1 MVGCLL
7 VLGFGQASSAPV
19 EPTDLVVTVANEEAF
34 KGKGTDAEFPNL
46 IEVKVGDRITKMS
59 ALGSGIRKKA
69 IFKVY
74 EAVAYADES
83 AALHGDPYPA
93 LLGGSI
99 AMRVV
104 MYFVRDVG
112 ADKIQGAWEDGFKKY
127 VGDDTGSLSESDRST
142 FISFFN
148 VDMKK
153 EQTIELTWLPDIGFF
168 VVIAGQP
175 RPVLQNQTL
184 ATAVFSSWFGDKP
197 ISKGLKKNLVRFV
210 SD

>member
-7 VLGFGQASSAPV
+7 VLGFGYPSSAPV
-19 EPTDLVVTVANEEAF
+19 EATDLVVTVANEEAF
-34 KGKGTDAEFPNL
+34 KGKGTDTEFPTL
-46 IEVKVGDRITKMS
+46 IEVKVGDLVTKMS

-83 AALHGDPYPA
+83 AAFHGDPYPA
-93 LLGGSI
+93 LLGGGI

-112 ADKIQGAWEDGFKKY
+112 AGKIQGGWEDGFKNY
-127 VGDDTGSLSESDRST
+127 LGNDTSTLSEADRST
-142 FISFFN
+142 FVSFFN
-148 VDMKK
+148 VDMKE
-153 EQTIELTWLPDIGFF
+153 EQTIELTWLPDIGLFI
-168 VVIAGQP
+168 VIADQP
-175 RPVLQNQTL
+175 RPVLDNQLL
-184 ATAVFSSWFGDKP
+184 ATAVFSNWFGDKP
-197 ISKGLKKNLVRFV
+197 VSKGLKKDLVRFV